1 MPPEAPPAQSGTG
14 LPLGGGEMG
23 INQLRALFQHPQLAQ
38 LRDVLRANPTAITP
52 VLQQIGQTYPQ
63 LYQVLIL

>member
-1 MPPEAPPAQSGTG
+1 
-14 LPLGGGEMG
+14 MG

-63 LYQVLIL
+63 LYQVSMF